1 MLKVDLTEQ
10 YTNYAGAPDPAL
22 GHVPNDLMAAI
33 QKVYTPA
40 GMQLTEQAQREAE
53 SAQYGASRFGLD
65 GHTIVFRVAKT
76 TPTKI
81 GQFVTLWKRRTSDS
95 IIAPLD
101 IDDGAA
107 FVVVSVFDARHR
119 GQFVFDL
126 NILASKG
133 IMAINGKGG
142 KRAIRVYPPWVK
154 PVAKEAV
161 RTQQWQLRYFL
172 ALEQSGHA
180 DSAKVRQLFGG

>member
-1 MLKVDLTEQ
+1 MKFDLTELH
-10 YTNYAGAPDPAL
+10 TKYAGAADPAL
-22 GHVPNDLMAAI
+22 GHIPNDLIAAI
-33 QKVYTPA
+33 QDVYKPA
-40 GMQLTEQAQREAE
+40 GMQLTDLALREAE
-53 SAQYGASRFGLD
+53 SAEYGASRFGLD

-81 GQFVTLWKRRTSDS
+81 GQFVTIWKRPTSGS

-101 IDDGAA
+101 VDDGVA
-107 FVVVSVFDARHR
+107 FVVVSVFDATHR
-119 GQFVFDL
+119 GQFVFDQK
-126 NILASKG
+126 ILASKG

-161 RTQQWQLRYFL
+161 RTQQWQLQYFL
-172 ALEQSGHA
+172 PLEQSGSA
-180 DSAKVRQLFGG
+180 DSVQVRRLFEV

>member
-1 MLKVDLTEQ
+1 MKFDLTEQ
-10 YTNYAGAPDPAL
+10 GTKYACAADP
-22 GHVPNDLMAAI
+22 GRGYIPNDLIAAI
-33 QKVYTPA
+33 QDVYTPA
-40 GMQLTEQAQREAE
+40 GMQLTDLALREAE
-53 SAQYGASRFGLD
+53 SVEYGASRFGLD
-65 GHTIVFRVAKT
+65 GHTIAFRVAKT

-81 GQFVTLWKRRTSDS
+81 GQFVTIWKRPTSGS

-101 IDDGAA
+101 VDDGVA
-107 FVVVSVFDARHR
+107 FVVVSVFDATHR
-119 GQFVFDL
+119 GQFVFDQK
-126 NILASKG
+126 ILASKG

-172 ALEQSGHA
+172 SLEQSGSA
-180 DSAKVRQLFGG
+180 DSVQVRRLFEV